1 MSVLHHLGL
10 GVWSFLAS
18 PAQGII
24 DSTQGGTFNVARLLG
39 GFVEG
44 CHNLTSSII
53 LAFTTSTVKTASA
66 MRRGFASLG
75 LDMQDA
81 TGGLTSR
88 HQASAAVCT
97 VPVKT
102 ASNCKLCFPV

>member
-24 DSTQGGTFNVARLLG
+24 DSTQGGTFNLARLLG
-39 GFVEG
+39 GFLEG

-53 LAFTTSTVKTASA
+53 LAFTDSTVKTAGA
-66 MRRGFASLG
+66 VRRGFASLG
-75 LDMQDA
+75 LDMQEA
-81 TGGLTSR
+81 TGGLASH
-88 HQASAAVCT
+88 HQASAAFRT
-97 VPVKT
+97 GTPW
-102 ASNCKLCFPV
+102 P